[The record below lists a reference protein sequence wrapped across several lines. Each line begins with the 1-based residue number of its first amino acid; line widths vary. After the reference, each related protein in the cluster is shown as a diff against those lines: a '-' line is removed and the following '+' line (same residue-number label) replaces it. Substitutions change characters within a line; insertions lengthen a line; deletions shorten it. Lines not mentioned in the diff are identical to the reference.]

1 MSTTELKR
9 LIDER
14 SEDERRWMTAYLLEQ
29 MRHVPELVQ
38 TADELTEL
46 AGRRADLQAG
56 RQRVSQAEAETRW
69 DRLDRQTQ

>member
-14 SEDERRWMTAYLLEQ
+14 SPDERRWMREYLLEQ
-29 MRHVPELVQ
+29 MQHVPELVQ

-46 AGRRADLQAG
+46 AGRRADLLAG